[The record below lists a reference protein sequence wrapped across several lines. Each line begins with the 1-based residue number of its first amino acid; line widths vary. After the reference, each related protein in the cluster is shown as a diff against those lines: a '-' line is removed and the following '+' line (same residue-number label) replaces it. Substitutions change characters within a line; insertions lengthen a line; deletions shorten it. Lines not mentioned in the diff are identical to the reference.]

1 MELVTSIFS
10 FLRFENEWLKLVTI
24 NGLIAYL
31 QKQQT
36 TITTIKIIV
45 TNRTE
50 FFRTILILP
59 FLYEIK

>member
-36 TITTIKIIV
+36 TITTIKIRV